1 MKIRL
6 LLSLTLLP
14 LALLAQPAPA
24 QFLYKSTMPD
34 GKVIYADKPAPGA
47 VKVEKSKPDTS
58 KKGIA
63 TATGADAAALKKME
77 ADRAA
82 GNVMYDRTRSLE
94 ASLRKLEEMRDASK
108 EPLPGER
115 IGTAGGA
122 SRLTDEYWERQK
134 KLDAAVERAKQEL
147 DKARAGK

>member
-1 MKIRL
+1 
-6 LLSLTLLP
+6 
-14 LALLAQPAPA
+14 
-24 QFLYKSTMPD
+24 
-34 GKVIYADKPAPGA
+34 
-47 VKVEKSKPDTS
+47 
-58 KKGIA
+58 
-63 TATGADAAALKKME
+63 ME

-134 KLDAAVERAKQEL
+134 KLDAAVERAQQEL